1 MAELLQMAGISE
13 SHKTPQQKKAASEL
27 LLESLRD
34 QLKRMICDNPVV
46 SASKMSAKGMGELFK
61 AFFGGYQVVKLELF
75 VQALQSRLQQNT
87 KGDLDSLTRSLQILL
102 GHCAKQGESTSAKEN
117 VPPEFNRAA
126 DLGLDEFLG
135 HDIEPT
141 IFRDSAAYPTKIPSD
156 NLSSSSV
163 AKGDHPD
170 SNKEPESFLVQ
181 DLILLTDFVGIPE
194 LINMVSFRDHKTLY
208 R

>member
-102 GHCAKQGESTSAKEN
+102 GHCAKQG
-117 VPPEFNRAA
+117 
-126 DLGLDEFLG
+126 
-135 HDIEPT
+135 
-141 IFRDSAAYPTKIPSD
+141 
-156 NLSSSSV
+156 
-163 AKGDHPD
+163 
-170 SNKEPESFLVQ
+170 
-181 DLILLTDFVGIPE
+181 
-194 LINMVSFRDHKTLY
+194 
-208 R
+208 